1 MATLKD
7 LESLA
12 RYLEEAYVS
21 KYAKYLDDDD
31 DDNEEDD
38 DEELA
43 DDDDDDT
50 DDNQISFDD
59 LDTEDC
65 DEN

>member
-31 DDNEEDD
+31 DDDNEEDD
-38 DEELA
+38 DEEEQKTSSKKEEEEI
-43 DDDDDDT
+43 D
-50 DDNQISFDD
+50 F
-59 LDTEDC
+59 
-65 DEN
+65 

>member
-31 DDNEEDD
+31 DDNDDVSDSDD
-38 DEELA
+38 DM
-43 DDDDDDT
+43 
-50 DDNQISFDD
+50 
-59 LDTEDC
+59 
-65 DEN
+65 